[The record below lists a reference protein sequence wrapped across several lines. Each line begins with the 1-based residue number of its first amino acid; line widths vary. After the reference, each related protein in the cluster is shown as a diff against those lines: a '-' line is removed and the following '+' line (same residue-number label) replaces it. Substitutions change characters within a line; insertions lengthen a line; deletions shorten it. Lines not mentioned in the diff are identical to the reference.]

1 MTMAAQGKEA
11 SMRTVIV
18 ASAIALLPGTAAAQP
33 SASKVDWTRMARLVV
48 DRWQLQPGERAVLFW
63 ERTADRGAAQALR
76 TAIGARGGIVTGEI
90 DTADPRN
97 DEAWANTFAKAD
109 VAIWLPGNARFDDRP
124 FEHLVERHPRVRS
137 IHFHWFLPPDAALH
151 DGVDAMYVEAIAVP
165 PEILRKRQAAL
176 EAKLRGAKVRI
187 TTADGTDLTIEV
199 PREAH
204 FHRNTGEAGAAKVKD
219 AKSVRDR
226 EEELPGGV
234 LRTTDLR
241 GASGT
246 LVGYGTFSTS
256 GPILAATFKDG
267 RVTAVESRRAADAIV
282 KRWNEATGDKSLPA
296 ELVISTNPAL
306 ERVLPGGFMPY
317 YGYGAGIVRVAIGDN
332 WESGGTNRTPMGEI
346 LFFMDRATVVAGGET
361 LVREGKLVE

>member
-1 MTMAAQGKEA
+1 
-11 SMRTVIV
+11 MRTILL
-18 ASAIALLPGTAAAQP
+18 ASAIALLPAMAGAQP
-33 SASKVDWTRMARLVV
+33 PSPSKVDWMRMARLVV

-63 ERTADRGAAQALR
+63 ERTADRGLAAALR
-76 TAIGARGGIVTGEI
+76 TAIRARGGYVTGEV

-97 DEAWANTFAKAD
+97 DEAWAKTFAAAD

-124 FEHLVERHPRVRS
+124 FEHLVERNPRVRS
-137 IHFHWFLPPDAALH
+137 VHFHWFLPPDAALH
-151 DGVDAMYVEAIAVP
+151 DRIEAMYAEAIAVP

-176 EAKLRGAKVRI
+176 EKKLRGAKVRI
-187 TTADGTDLTIEV
+187 TTADGTDLTMEI
-199 PREAH
+199 PKEAR
-204 FHRNTGEAGAAKVKD
+204 FHRNTGEASAAKVKG

-241 GASGT
+241 GASGI
-246 LVGYGTFSTS
+246 LVGYAMFATS
-256 GPILAATFKDG
+256 GPILAATFKEG
-267 RVTAVESRRAADAIV
+267 RVTALESRRAADEIV
-282 KRWNEATGDKSLPA
+282 KRWNEASGDKSLPA

-306 ERVLPGGFMPY
+306 DAVLPGGFMPY

-346 LFFMDRATVVAGGET
+346 LFFMDKATVVADGKT
-361 LVREGKLVE
+361 LVQEGKLVE

>member
-1 MTMAAQGKEA
+1 
-11 SMRTVIV
+11 MRTIIV
-18 ASAIALLPGTAAAQP
+18 ACAIALLSGTAGAQSP
-33 SASKVDWTRMARLVV
+33 SASKVDWLRMAQLVV

-63 ERTADRGAAQALR
+63 ERTADRGAAAALR
-76 TAIGARGGIVTGEI
+76 TAIRARGGIVSGEI
-90 DTADPRN
+90 DTADPRD
-97 DEAWANTFAKAD
+97 DEAWAKTFAKAD

-124 FEHLVERHPRVRS
+124 FEHLLERNPRVRS

-151 DGVDAMYVEAIAVP
+151 DRVDAMYAEAIAVP
-165 PEILRKRQAAL
+165 PEVLRKRQAAL
-176 EAKLRGAKVRI
+176 EEKLRGAKVRI
-187 TTADGTDLTIEV
+187 TTADGTDLTMEV
-199 PREAH
+199 PKEAR
-204 FHRNTGEAGAAKVKD
+204 FHRNTGEASAAKVKD

-246 LVGYGTFSTS
+246 LVGYMFATN
-256 GPILAATFKDG
+256 GPVLAATFKEG
-267 RVTAVESRRAADAIV
+267 RVTALESRRVGDEIV

-306 ERVLPGGFMPY
+306 DAVLPGGFMPY

-346 LFFMDRATVVAGGET
+346 LFFMDKATVVADGKT
-361 LVREGKLVE
+361 LVQEGKLVE